1 MDECKESFGPAC
13 RDYFWILGR
22 LAENLLNND
31 IHKSDED
38 ALIDFESLA
47 RQLARGIM
55 SRKLYEQRNGD
66 LTPGNFLPFLER
78 NAPFLPY
85 LLQIIIMELFSQI
98 QISLQN

>member
-1 MDECKESFGPAC
+1 MDECKESYGPAC
-13 RDYFWILGR
+13 TDYFWILGR
-22 LAENLLNND
+22 LAENLLSND

-66 LTPGNFLPFLER
+66 LTQGIN
-78 NAPFLPY
+78 
-85 LLQIIIMELFSQI
+85 LFNQ
-98 QISLQN
+98 LCYF